1 MNSAFENN
9 NQHMVFVDAHVHIH
23 DCFCMTSFF
32 DAAVKNFQQASLS
45 TGYTQGRQSFIL
57 LLTESAGKNHY
68 NKLGELAEKRQTLA
82 GKNGLKWRLE
92 LTSELCTL
100 KAVRADGQSFFLV
113 AGRQVITSENLEVLA
128 LITSSLFEEKQ
139 PLFQTVQEVR
149 ESGSIPVI
157 PWGFGKWIGKRGRI
171 LEQFLIKNDKPV
183 FLGDNGGRPCFR
195 PRPRLFSVVEA
206 GGGRVLPGSDP
217 LPLPVE
223 ASRVGSF
230 GFTMNTVLSSHVA
243 RDLKKC
249 LEDPTISLSAY
260 GAPQKIMPFFKN
272 QLLIRTSIRF

>member
-1 MNSAFENN
+1 
-9 NQHMVFVDAHVHIH
+9 
-23 DCFCMTSFF
+23 MTSFF
-32 DAAVKNFQQASLS
+32 DAAVKNFQQATLS

-68 NKLGELAEKRQTLA
+68 NKLAELAEKRHTLA
-82 GKNGLKWRLE
+82 GRNGLKWSLE
-92 LTSELCTL
+92 TTSEQFTL
-100 KAVRADGQSFFLV
+100 KAVRSDGQNFYLV

-139 PLFQTVQEVR
+139 SLSQTVQAVR
-149 ESGSIPVI
+149 ESGGIPVI

-171 LEQFLIKNDKPV
+171 LKQFLMENNELI

-195 PRPRLFSVVEA
+195 PRPRLFSVVETA
-206 GGGRVLPGSDP
+206 GGRVLPGSDP
-217 LPLPVE
+217 LPLPIE

-230 GFTMNTVLSSHVA
+230 GFTINTVLSSHVA

-249 LEDPTISLSAY
+249 LENPTISLSAY

-272 QLLIRTSIRF
+272 QLLIRIPGRF